1 MELQAL
7 ADDLLSRGVSRI
19 HTFAWRDLDD
29 PEAGG
34 SEVHADHV
42 FRRWAATGLEITHRT
57 STAGR
62 EQKFSRNGY
71 QVIQRSGRYS
81 VFPSAIAH
89 EIRNGRE
96 SRDAVIEIWNGVP
109 WFSQLWSRT
118 PRNVWLHHVHGPM
131 WKQSLPPG
139 FAQLG
144 NLIESR
150 IAPHFYKRTPVI
162 TLANSGRDEL
172 IHLGFKPNL
181 VHVVNPGVDDLY
193 SPNATTGITSKPSLV
208 AVGRLAPVKRFPL
221 LIETV
226 ERVRESIPD
235 LVLNIVGDGPDRAT
249 LEALSANRP
258 WVHLMGRLETADLIN
273 LYRKSWLLVSA
284 SIAEGWGM
292 TITEAGA
299 CGTPA
304 VVIDNSG
311 HRDATINGV
320 TGLVSDNP
328 DDLARDIQRVLT
340 DADLRGN
347 LASGALKRSEQLR
360 WDNTATATLSH
371 LHAEVLR
378 FKNSA

>member
-62 EQKFSRNGY
+62 EQRFSRNGY
-71 QVIQRSGRYS
+71 QVIQRSGRYG
-81 VFPSAIAH
+81 VFPSAIAN
-89 EIRNGRE
+89 EIRNGKK
-96 SRDAVIEIWNGVP
+96 SRDAVVEIWNGVP
-109 WFSQLWSRT
+109 WFSQLWSGT

-139 FAQLG
+139 LAQVG

-150 IAPHFYKRTPVI
+150 IAPNFYRRTPVI
-162 TLANSGRDEL
+162 TLSDSGRDEL

-193 SPNATTGITSKPSLV
+193 CPDPSTAITSEPTLV
-208 AVGRLAPVKRFPL
+208 AVGRLAPVKRFQL
-221 LIETV
+221 LVETV
-226 ERVRESIPD
+226 EKVRENLPN
-235 LVLNIVGDGPDRAT
+235 LVLNIVGDGPDRT
-249 LEALSANRP
+249 MLEELAANRP
-258 WVHLMGRLETADLIN
+258 WLHLLGRLEANELIN

-320 TGLVSDNP
+320 TGLVSANS
-328 DDLARDIQRVLT
+328 DDFARDIRRVLT
-340 DADLRGN
+340 DADLRN
-347 LASGALKRSEQLR
+347 HLASGALQRSEHLR

-378 FKNSA
+378 FQKAD